1 MVRNKER
8 NDMRS
13 PEEKERI
20 VLESYEKGR
29 NKTAQ
34 KYDICPSVLRKWR
47 TKYSTSGLDGLVSK
61 TGRSTNSKKGNQLSK
76 FQRKKILTK
85 EEQLELE
92 NLKLK
97 IEVTRLKK
105 GYLVK
110 GVGTKKEYV
119 TIKDSNT
126 KF

>member
-1 MVRNKER
+1 MARNKER

-13 PEEKERI
+13 PIEKERI

-47 TKYSTSGLDGLVSK
+47 TKYSASGLDGLVSK